1 MRTKTLS
8 ALKSSPK
15 REVAFIEPMECLAV
29 PKIPEG
35 PLWVYE
41 VKLDGYRA
49 VGVNPKQGKATLFS
63 RRGLS
68 FDRKFP
74 DVSKALETLPRGT
87 VIDGS
92 LHSTTLAVLI
102 SICSRIHE
110 SRLRAFASTFS
121 ICCTRKVRTLRI
133 FAFSNDATS

>member
-15 REVAFIEPMECLAV
+15 REVAFIEPMECLQV
-29 PKIPEG
+29 PKIPDG

-49 VGVNPKQGKATLFS
+49 VGVNPKQGMAALFS
-63 RRGLS
+63 RRGKS

-74 DVSKALETLPRGT
+74 AVSNALATLPADRSQT
-87 VIDGS
+87 AKW
-92 LHSTTLAVLI
+92 LHSMTPAVLI
-102 SICSRIHE
+102 SIY
-110 SRLRAFASTFS
+110 
-121 ICCTRKVRTLRI
+121 
-133 FAFSNDATS
+133 